1 MISVVPGARLGLGDV
16 VLHRRPRVVVPLRL
30 LERLDT
36 MRAGKSA
43 DIQIYKPD

>member
-1 MISVVPGARLGLGDV
+1 MISAVPGARLGLEDV
-16 VLHRRPRVVVPLRL
+16 VLRRRPRVVVPLLL

-43 DIQIYKPD
+43 DIQTYKPD